1 MILRD
6 VLHYPRNRPVTIVGV
21 PVKRGSSFCSVGAM
35 HVPALV
41 ASSSKGKEII
51 GYLAS
56 GLKRIRFEDSDGRAS
71 SPVFAERVLR
81 NAKAR
86 GDHEILSR
94 LDHPE
99 IQRQLDGLSLTELA
113 NFHDVSALKFMMS
126 NTIDNAQIKHIS
138 IYMRP
143 FDDPTSDVIP
153 FCSLPVEY
161 PTILYPISGWIM
173 KYFAFKC

>member
-6 VLHYPRNRPVTIVGV
+6 VLHYPRNRHVTIVGV
-21 PVKRGSSFCSVGAM
+21 LVSSPLSGGALMYLLLIIGRVDITCVGRSSVAARSAPRGAM
-35 HVPALV
+35 HAPALV
-41 ASSSKGKEII
+41 GSSSKGKEII

-56 GLKRIRFEDSDGRAS
+56 GLKRIRFGDSDGRAS

-86 GDHEILSR
+86 EDHEILSR
-94 LDHPE
+94 LDHLE
-99 IQRQLDGLSLTELA
+99 IQRRLDGLSLTELA
-113 NFHDVSALKFMMS
+113 NFHDVSALKFVMS

-143 FDDPTSDVIP
+143 FDDPTSDV
-153 FCSLPVEY
+153 
-161 PTILYPISGWIM
+161 
-173 KYFAFKC
+173 